1 MRIGKPSVNRDE
13 AERIAILAMT
23 FLSEDD
29 EILEQ
34 FLSLT
39 GWTPAALQSEAARP
53 AFLSAVLEFLL
64 NDESLLL
71 TFATNSGLEPA
82 LIPAAHRQ
90 FENNAFL

>member
-1 MRIGKPSVNRDE
+1 MKTAKNNVNRDE

-29 EILEQ
+29 EVLGQ
-34 FLSLT
+34 FLALT

-53 AFLSAVLEFLL
+53 AFFSAVLEFLL
-64 NDESLLL
+64 NDETLLL
-71 TFATNSGLEPA
+71 AFSTNSGIRPA

-90 FENNAFL
+90 LEKNAFL